1 MKEIKKFFRVWFLT
15 SKNAATSQLT
25 TSYAVIFFTLG
36 KIVRFLFFFVFIF
49 VVVRSV
55 NSLAGYTPHQVVF
68 FFLVF
73 NLVDITAQFLFRAV
87 YSFRPLVVEGGFD
100 FYLVKP
106 LPSFFRPLF
115 GWADIF
121 DFMILVPLWVFT
133 LYFVLSY
140 GLVREPIHLIYFLI
154 LYLASIVIAFAFHLF
169 VASVCVMTTE
179 IDHLILVYRDLI
191 NMARFPTDIY
201 HPGIRWVLTF
211 VIPVAVMVTI
221 PAKALLGLLSFW
233 GVTFVF
239 LISLVLAWAS
249 LKFWQFAL
257 TYYSSASS

>member
-1 MKEIKKFFRVWFLT
+1 MKKIKKFFRIWLLNT
-15 SKNAATSQLT
+15 KNVLITQMA
-25 TSYAVIFFTLG
+25 TSYAAIFFTLG
-36 KIVRFLFFFVFIF
+36 KIIRFLFFFVFIF

-73 NLVDITAQFLFRAV
+73 NLVDISAQFLFRAV

-100 FYLVKP
+100 LYLVKP
-106 LPSFFRPLF
+106 IPSFFRPLF
-115 GWADIF
+115 AWADIL
-121 DFMILVPLWVFT
+121 DLVVLVPLWIFT
-133 LYFVLSY
+133 LHFVLSY
-140 GLVREPIHLIYFLI
+140 GLIEEPIHFVYFLI
-154 LYLASIVIAFAFHLF
+154 LYLASLLIAFAFHLF

-179 IDHLILVYRDLI
+179 IDHMILVYRDLI

-201 HPGIRWVLTF
+201 QKGIRWVLTF
-211 VIPVAVMVTI
+211 VIPVAVMITI

-233 GVTFVF
+233 GVVLTFLAS
-239 LISLVLAWAS
+239 LILVWAS

>member
-1 MKEIKKFFRVWFLT
+1 MRKIKKFFRVWLLST
-15 SKNAATSQLT
+15 RNVALSQMT
-25 TSYAVIFFTLG
+25 TSYAAVFFTLG
-36 KIVRFLFFFVFIF
+36 KIVRFLFFFAFIF
-49 VVVRSV
+49 VVVRSAA
-55 NSLAGYTPHQVVF
+55 SLAGYTPNQVIF

-73 NLVDITAQFLFRAV
+73 NLIDITAQFLFRAV
-87 YSFRPLVVEGGFD
+87 YGFRPLVVRGEFD

-115 GWADIF
+115 HWADIL
-121 DFMILVPLWVFT
+121 DLVVLVPLWIFT
-133 LYFVLSY
+133 LYFVFSK
-140 GLVREPIHLIYFLI
+140 GLISAPIYLVYFLI
-154 LYLASIVIAFAFHLF
+154 LYLASILIAFAFHLF

-201 HPGIRWVLTF
+201 QRGIRWILTF
-211 VIPVAVMVTI
+211 VIPVAVMITI

-233 GVTFVF
+233 GIALTF
-239 LISLVLAWAS
+239 LSSLVLVWAS

-257 TYYSSASS
+257 TRYSSASS